1 MSYTPSIED
10 IAYLA
15 ENQPDKFSSPVQT
28 LRSLGRALK
37 HGNDTIG
44 REVQATTVQA
54 HYRHYL
60 ERGGQP
66 LTESPIPAEPLDT
79 GSRQDPILGSAC
91 VECASQ
97 TPCIEKVE
105 IACHSGANPRVTLQ
119 GEGELVDTEG
129 KIYFVASRF
138 VTGDASFES
147 FLRGTPLP
155 YCARRIQ
162 VRLYS
167 RDPAPRHPVQYRYV

>member
-15 ENQPDKFSSPVQT
+15 ESQPDKFSSPVQT

-97 TPCIEKVE
+97 TPCIALPKVIPGSSCRSHE
-105 IACHSGANPRVTLQ
+105 ELSFFSHALFINHGGKGNGPGHRVSIWRSMGA
-119 GEGELVDTEG
+119 
-129 KIYFVASRF
+129 K
-138 VTGDASFES
+138 
-147 FLRGTPLP
+147 
-155 YCARRIQ
+155 
-162 VRLYS
+162 
-167 RDPAPRHPVQYRYV
+167 RHVIGG